1 MRRLQNQCQETP
13 NQVKPIFHA
22 AILITTFSWPV
33 ANGLG
38 QRSVTIGVWPDNF
51 PGRGRKSQD
60 APGSHTGAA
69 KNPGRRAIAAPPSTF
84 FLRISGGVLEK
95 VRTK

>member
-1 MRRLQNQCQETP
+1 M
-13 NQVKPIFHA
+13 KPIFHA

-51 PGRGRKSQD
+51 PGRGRKSHD

-69 KNPGRRAIAAPPSTF
+69 KNPGRRAIAAPTVDLLPPEASLKKF
-84 FLRISGGVLEK
+84 EQNS
-95 VRTK
+95 